1 MRHQCGVLLDVAGS
15 GHCSADGV
23 VDDVGRVVGEHVS
36 GVGRCTWVAP
46 GIAAASSWECAGGV
60 STSAP
65 PLTMTVC
72 ARMEPSVLYWS

>member
-36 GVGRCTWVAP
+36 GVGEVHV
-46 GIAAASSWECAGGV
+46 GGAGDCGGEFVGV
-60 STSAP
+60 
-65 PLTMTVC
+65 
-72 ARMEPSVLYWS
+72 RRRG